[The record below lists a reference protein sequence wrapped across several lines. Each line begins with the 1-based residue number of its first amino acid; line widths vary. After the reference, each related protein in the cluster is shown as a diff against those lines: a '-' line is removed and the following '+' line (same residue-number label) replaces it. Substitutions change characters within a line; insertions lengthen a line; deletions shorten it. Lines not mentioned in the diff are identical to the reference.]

1 MDVEDHTEPVA
12 DAELQT
18 ALERLV
24 AVVDGIVPF
33 HLHCTC
39 GRLYKLAAR
48 EEMATLLATVRRAIR
63 ERTGVDPLPE
73 TSRFSL
79 LEVDV

>member
-1 MDVEDHTEPVA
+1 MDVDDQSDPVT
-12 DAELQT
+12 DAELQA
-18 ALERLV
+18 ALERMV

-39 GRLYKLAAR
+39 GRFYKLAAR
-48 EEMATLLATVRRAIR
+48 DELTTLLATVRRAIR
-63 ERTGVDPLPE
+63 ERTGTDPLPE